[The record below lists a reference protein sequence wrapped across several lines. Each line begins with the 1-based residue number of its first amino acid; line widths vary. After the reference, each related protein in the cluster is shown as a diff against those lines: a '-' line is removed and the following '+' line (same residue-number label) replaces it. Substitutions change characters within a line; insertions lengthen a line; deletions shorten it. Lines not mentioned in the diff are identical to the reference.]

1 MTLGMTA
8 WGVVFGLAGII
19 MFIITAFQAARVRF
33 FTNDS
38 EEVAAKVT
46 KKYTHRRKNGRSF
59 ELTLEYSVDGT
70 QYKKMLEVN
79 SNTFSGSI
87 EGAPIT
93 ILYKPNNPKRIAV
106 PSEINAR
113 NIRILLIVSAA
124 LTAIGVALFF
134 IGRK

>member
-19 MFIITAFQAARVRF
+19 MFIITALQAARVRS
-33 FTNDS
+33 FTNDA

-59 ELTLEYSVDGT
+59 ELTLEYGVDGA
-70 QYKKMLEVN
+70 QYKKTLEVA
-79 SNTFSGSI
+79 STTYSGAI

-93 ILYKPNNPKRIAV
+93 ILYKPNNPKRIAI

-113 NIRILLIVSAA
+113 NVRILLIVSAA
-124 LTAIGVALFF
+124 LTLVGVVLFF